1 MSLFKST
8 DKQKNYA
15 IALLRIIVG
24 ILFVA
29 HGGQKLFVYGM
40 AGTTGA
46 FTQMGIFLPGIM
58 APFITLLEFFGGIA
72 LIAGFLTRLVGLGLA
87 LDMLGA
93 IAFVHIKGGFFMPTG
108 YEFAL
113 TLLVASLGFA
123 IAGAGAFSIDSWLAN
138 RRGDLQPARIR

>member
-8 DKQKNYA
+8 DKQMEYA

-24 ILFVA
+24 ILFVV
-29 HGGQKLFVYGM
+29 HGGQKLFVYGI

-58 APFITLLEFFGGIA
+58 APLIALLEFFGGIA
-72 LIAGFLTRLVGLGLA
+72 LIAGFLTRLAGLGLA
-87 LDMLGA
+87 FDMLGA

-113 TLLVASLGFA
+113 TLLVASLGLA
-123 IAGAGAFSIDSWLAN
+123 IAGSGALSFDSYLAN
-138 RRGDLQPARIR
+138 RRELQPARIR

>member
-8 DKQKNYA
+8 DKQMEYA

-24 ILFVA
+24 ILFIA
-29 HGGQKLFVYGM
+29 HGGQKLFVYGL

-58 APFITLLEFFGGIA
+58 APLITLLEFFGGIA
-72 LIAGFLTRLVGLGLA
+72 LIAGFLTRLVALGLA
-87 LDMLGA
+87 FDMLGA

-113 TLLVASLGFA
+113 TLLIASVALA
-123 IAGAGAFSIDSWLAN
+123 IAG
-138 RRGDLQPARIR
+138 

>member
-1 MSLFKST
+1 MSLFNST
-8 DKQKNYA
+8 DKQKDYA

-29 HGGQKLFVYGM
+29 HGGQKLFVYGI

-58 APFITLLEFFGGIA
+58 APLITLLEFFGGIA
-72 LIAGFLTRLVGLGLA
+72 LIVGFLTRLVGLGLA
-87 LDMLGA
+87 FDMLGA
-93 IAFVHIKGGFFMPTG
+93 IAFVHLKGGFFMPAG

-113 TLLVASLGFA
+113 TLLIASIGLA
-123 IAGAGAFSIDSWLAN
+123 IAGSGALSIDSLFAN
-138 RRGDLQPARIR
+138 RRTLQPARIR